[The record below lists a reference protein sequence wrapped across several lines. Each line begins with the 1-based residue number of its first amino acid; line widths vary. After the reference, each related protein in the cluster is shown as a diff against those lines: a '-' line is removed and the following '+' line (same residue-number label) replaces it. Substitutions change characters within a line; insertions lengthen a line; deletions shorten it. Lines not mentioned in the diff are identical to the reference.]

1 MIEIIPA
8 IDLMDGR
15 CVRLSQGDY
24 ASRKTYGEDPVE
36 WARRYADWGLRRL
49 HLVDLDGAKAAA
61 PRNLRVLERIAS
73 LDLLKLE
80 WGGGIKTSEAL
91 SSVWDAGADWA
102 IVGSIAARQPELMQQ
117 WLGCWGGR
125 IILGAD
131 ARDGRV
137 AVSGWLEDSG
147 IALEDLI
154 GWFLPYGLQQ
164 AIVTDIARDGMLSGP
179 SFDLYAGLKE
189 RFPDLGIIV
198 SGGVSCLADLA
209 RADAMGMDGII
220 TGKAIYENKIT
231 PEELKSCLQ
240 NGSFPALT

>member
-36 WARRYADWGLRRL
+36 WARRFAGWGLKRL

-61 PRNLRVLERIAS
+61 PRNLRILERIAS

-91 SSVWDAGADWA
+91 ASVWDAGADWA
-102 IVGSIAARQPELMQQ
+102 IVGSIAARQPEQMRQ
-117 WLGCWGGR
+117 WLGRWGGR

-154 GWFLPYGLQQ
+154 GGFLPYGLQQ
-164 AIVTDIARDGMLSGP
+164 AIVTDIARDGMLAGP

-189 RFPDLGIIV
+189 RIPDLRIIV

-209 RADAMGMDGII
+209 RADAMGLDGII

-231 PEELKSCLQ
+231 PEELTSCLQ
-240 NGSFPALT
+240 NGSFPASM